1 MGRFSNRTLV
11 VTGGASGIGEA
22 TVRRA
27 HAEGAAVVIVDA
39 DEARARALAA
49 ELGPERSM
57 AASLDVSD
65 AQQVQACIEA
75 AEARFGQLDV
85 LVNSAGI
92 RDTHSLV
99 DLPPERWRRVMAVN
113 SEGVFNTSQAFV
125 RRARAAGRP
134 GAIVNV
140 ASTAGII
147 GIVNRPVYVASKHA
161 VVGLSREMAIDFAPE
176 NIRVNCVCPG
186 MIYTPM
192 TASYFEKPED
202 ADRIAHSMPLGRV
215 GKPEEVAAVILF
227 LASDDASFVT
237 GAVIPADGGF
247 TAGKGH

>member
-1 MGRFSNRTLV
+1 MSRFNNRTFII
-11 VTGGASGIGEA
+11 TGGASGIGEA

-39 DEARARALAA
+39 DAAGATRLAS
-49 ELGPERSM
+49 ELGPERSF
-57 AASLDVSD
+57 AVALDVSD
-65 AQQVQACIEA
+65 SAQVQACIDA
-75 AEARFGQLDV
+75 ALARFGTLDV

-92 RDTHSLV
+92 RDTHSLEE
-99 DLPPERWRRVMAVN
+99 LPPERWRRVMAVN
-113 SEGVFNTSQAFV
+113 SEGVFNTAQAFV
-125 RRARAAGRP
+125 RKVRAAQRP
-134 GAIVNV
+134 AAIVNV

-147 GIVNRPVYVASKHA
+147 GIINRPVYVASKHA
-161 VVGLSREMAIDFAPE
+161 VVGLTREMAIDLAPH
-176 NIRVNCVCPG
+176 NIRVNVVCPG

-202 ADRIAHSMPLGRV
+202 AERIAHSMPLGRA
-215 GKPEEVAAVILF
+215 GKPEEIASVILF

>member
-1 MGRFSNRTLV
+1 MSRFSERTV
-11 VTGGASGIGEA
+11 IVTGGASGIGAA

-27 HAEGAAVVIVDA
+27 HAEGAAVVIVDN
-39 DEARARALAA
+39 DEAGARQLAA
-49 ELGPERSM
+49 ELGAERAM
-57 AASLDVSD
+57 AFGVDVAD
-65 AQQVQACIEA
+65 PGQVQACIAA
-75 AEARFGQLDV
+75 AEARFGHLDV
-85 LVNSAGI
+85 LVNSAGV
-92 RDTHSLV
+92 RDTHTLL
-99 DLPPERWRRVMAVN
+99 DLSSERWRRVMAIN

-125 RRARAAGRP
+125 RKVRGQRP
-134 GAIVNV
+134 AAIVNV

-147 GIVNRPVYVASKHA
+147 GIINRPVYVASKHA
-161 VVGLSREMAIDFAPE
+161 VVGLSREMAIDFAAD
-176 NIRVNCVCPG
+176 NIRVNVVCPG

-202 ADRIAHSMPLGRV
+202 AERIAHSMPLGRA
-215 GKPEEVAAVILF
+215 GKPEEIAAVILF

>member
-1 MGRFSNRTLV
+1 MSRFNNRTFII
-11 VTGGASGIGEA
+11 TGGASGIGEA

-39 DEARARALAA
+39 DAAGATRLAS
-49 ELGPERSM
+49 ELGPERSL
-57 AASLDVSD
+57 AVALVVSD
-65 AQQVQACIEA
+65 SAQVQACIDA
-75 AEARFGQLDV
+75 ALARFGTLDV

-92 RDTHSLV
+92 RDTHSLEE
-99 DLPPERWRRVMAVN
+99 LPPERWRRVMAVN
-113 SEGVFNTSQAFV
+113 SEGVFNTAQAFV
-125 RRARAAGRP
+125 RKVRAAQRP
-134 GAIVNV
+134 AAIVNV

-147 GIVNRPVYVASKHA
+147 GIINRPVYVASKHA
-161 VVGLSREMAIDFAPE
+161 VVGLTREMAIDLAPH
-176 NIRVNCVCPG
+176 NIRVNVVCPG

-202 ADRIAHSMPLGRV
+202 AERIAHSMPLGRA
-215 GKPEEVAAVILF
+215 GKPEEIASVILF

>member
-1 MGRFSNRTLV
+1 MSRFSNRTFII
-11 VTGGASGIGEA
+11 TGGASGIGEA

-39 DEARARALAA
+39 DAAGANRLAS
-49 ELGPERSM
+49 ELGPERSL
-57 AASLDVSD
+57 AVALDVSD
-65 AQQVQACIEA
+65 SAQVQACIDNA
-75 AEARFGQLDV
+75 LARFGTLDV

-92 RDTHSLV
+92 RDTHSLE

-125 RRARAAGRP
+125 RKVRAAQRP
-134 GAIVNV
+134 AAIVNV

-147 GIVNRPVYVASKHA
+147 GILNRPVYVASKHA
-161 VVGLSREMAIDFAPE
+161 VVGLTREMAIDLAPH
-176 NIRVNCVCPG
+176 NIRVNVVCPG

-202 ADRIAHSMPLGRV
+202 AQRIAHSMPLGRA
-215 GKPEEVAAVILF
+215 GKPEEIASVILF

-247 TAGKGH
+247 TAGKSH